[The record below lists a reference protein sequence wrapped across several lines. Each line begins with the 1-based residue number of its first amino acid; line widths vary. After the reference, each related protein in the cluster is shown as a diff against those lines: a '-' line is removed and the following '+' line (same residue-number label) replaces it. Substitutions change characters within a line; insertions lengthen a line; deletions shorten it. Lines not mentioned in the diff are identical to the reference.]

1 MKAYSL
7 APFLGGEQEK
17 KGNVLRELDTLR
29 RVSLWMT
36 EFCGPNSSFGVV
48 NRWAVQ
54 TRGQGL
60 RAQAWTCIPGHPLAD
75 CVT

>member
-29 RVSLWMT
+29 RVSLCMT
-36 EFCGPNSSFGVV
+36 EFCGPNSSL
-48 NRWAVQ
+48 WS
-54 TRGQGL
+54 
-60 RAQAWTCIPGHPLAD
+60 C
-75 CVT
+75 